1 MLVDCCW
8 NYPSNYQP
16 TTNNQQLFTMA
27 NLKEIRNRI
36 TSVSSTMQI
45 TAAMKMV
52 SAAKLK
58 KAQDAITAMR
68 PYAEKL
74 TELLQNLSATLDGD
88 VGGEFTKQREV
99 KKVLVVAITSNR
111 GLCGAFN
118 TNVIKEVKNRADFY
132 AGKQVDVFAIGKK
145 GNDILTKTLTVVD
158 NQSHVFDHLTFD
170 NVTVIAETLTQK
182 FVSGDYDKIELVY
195 NQFKNAATQ
204 IVQVEQFLPL
214 APIKS
219 DTPASTGDYIFEPS
233 KEEIVL
239 TLIPKSLKTQLY
251 KGIRDSFA
259 SEHGARM
266 TAMHKAT
273 DNATELRDQLKLT
286 YNKARQ
292 AAITNEILEIVG
304 GAEALKG

>member
-1 MLVDCCW
+1 
-8 NYPSNYQP
+8 
-16 TTNNQQLFTMA
+16 MA

-45 TAAMKMV
+45 TSAMKMV

-88 VGGEFTKQREV
+88 TGGKFAEQREIN
-99 KKVLVVAITSNR
+99 KVLIIAVTSNR

-118 TNVIKEVKNRADFY
+118 TNVIKKSIEAANSY
-132 AGKQVDVFAIGKK
+132 PGKQVDIFAIGKK
-145 GNDILTKTLTVVD
+145 GNDVLGKNYSVID
-158 NQSHVFDHLTFD
+158 NKSSLYDDLTFD
-170 NVTVIAETLTQK
+170 NVSDVAQLIMDK
-182 FVSGDYDKIELVY
+182 FEAGEYDKIELVY

-204 IVQVEQFLPL
+204 IVQREQFLPL
-214 APIKS
+214 API
-219 DTPASTGDYIFEPS
+219 TGGEVVSSDYIFEPS

-251 KGIRDSFA
+251 KAVRDSFA

-273 DNATELRDQLKLT
+273 DNATDLRNQLKLT

-292 AAITNEILEIVG
+292 ASITGEILEIVG
-304 GAEALKG
+304 GAEALNN

>member
-1 MLVDCCW
+1 
-8 NYPSNYQP
+8 
-16 TTNNQQLFTMA
+16 MA

-36 TSVSSTMQI
+36 SSVSSTMQI
-45 TAAMKMV
+45 TSAMKMV

-74 TELLQNLSATLDGD
+74 TTLLQDLSASLEGD
-88 VGGEFTKQREV
+88 VAGKFSQERPV
-99 KKVLVVAITSNR
+99 NNVLVVVITSNR

-118 TNVIKEVKNRADFY
+118 SNVLKETKILVQQKY
-132 AGKQVDVFAIGKK
+132 AGKKVDFLTIGKK
-145 GNDILTKTLTVVD
+145 GNDILRKTDTVIKNDSSIFDNLTYD
-158 NQSHVFDHLTFD
+158 NTAQIADHLMELF
-170 NVTVIAETLTQK
+170 AEGK
-182 FVSGDYDKIELVY
+182 YDRIELVY

-204 IVQVEQFLPL
+204 IVMKEQFLPIV
-214 APIKS
+214 AQK
-219 DTPASTGDYIFEPS
+219 TETQATTDYIFEPS

-239 TLIPKSLKTQLY
+239 ELIPKMLKTQLY
-251 KGIRDSFA
+251 KAVRDSFA
-259 SEHGARM
+259 AEHGARM

-273 DNATELRDQLKLT
+273 DNATDLRNQLKLT

-304 GAEALKG
+304 GAEALNG

>member
-1 MLVDCCW
+1 
-8 NYPSNYQP
+8 
-16 TTNNQQLFTMA
+16 MA

-45 TAAMKMV
+45 TSAMKMV

-74 TELLQNLSATLDGD
+74 TELLQNLSSTLDGD
-88 VGGEFTKQREV
+88 VGGEFTTQREI

-118 TNVIKEVKNRADFY
+118 SNVIKEVKTRSSY
-132 AGKQVDVFAIGKK
+132 YEGKQVDVFAIGKK
-145 GNDILTKTLTVVD
+145 GNDILTKTHAVVD
-158 NQSHVFDHLTFD
+158 NQSPVFDDLTFE
-170 NVTVIAETLTQK
+170 NVTKIAETLTQK
-182 FVSGDYDKIELVY
+182 FVSGEYDKIELVY

-204 IVQVEQFLPL
+204 IVQTEQFLPL

-219 DTPASTGDYIFEPS
+219 DKPASTGDYIFEPS

-273 DNATELRDQLKLT
+273 DNATDLRDQLKLT

>member
-1 MLVDCCW
+1 
-8 NYPSNYQP
+8 
-16 TTNNQQLFTMA
+16 MA

-45 TAAMKMV
+45 TSAMKMV

-74 TELLQNLSATLDGD
+74 TELLQNLSSSLDSDIGGD
-88 VGGEFTKQREV
+88 FTAQREV

-118 TNVIKEVKNRADFY
+118 SNVIKEVKNRAEFY
-132 AGKQVDVFAIGKK
+132 SGKQVDVFAIGKK
-145 GNDILTKTLTVVD
+145 GNDILSKTLSVVD
-158 NQSHVFDHLTFD
+158 NQSAIFDHLSFD
-170 NVTVIAETLTQK
+170 NVAKIAEILTEK
-182 FVSGDYDKIELVY
+182 FVSGEYDKIELVY

-204 IVQVEQFLPL
+204 IVQTEQFLPL
-214 APIKS
+214 APVVTDKV
-219 DTPASTGDYIFEPS
+219 TSTGDYIFEPS
-233 KEEIVL
+233 KEEILL
-239 TLIPKSLKTQLY
+239 TLIPKSLRTQLY

-292 AAITNEILEIVG
+292 ASITNEILEIVG